1 MNGNAVS
8 LGGVCIE
15 WHISLATR
23 NGDTN
28 YQLVR
33 GKRTTVVNE
42 VGAYKDLSSFLFT
55 PCFPLGY
62 AARRRKANGH
72 GVKRLLRDGDT
83 VAGRKR
89 SEWLWV
95 GWRVRAGERKRR
107 NNGLVG
113 R

>member
-28 YQLVR
+28 YQLVK

-42 VGAYKDLSSFLFT
+42 VGAYKDLSSFLS
-55 PCFPLGY
+55 
-62 AARRRKANGH
+62 
-72 GVKRLLRDGDT
+72 RLFAGSSEIPRADGKQMVMGQNQT
-83 VAGRKR
+83 CVMEIGRKHR
-89 SEWLWV
+89 ARLWV
-95 GWRVRAGERKRR
+95 RWQARVAD
-107 NNGLVG
+107 
-113 R
+113 